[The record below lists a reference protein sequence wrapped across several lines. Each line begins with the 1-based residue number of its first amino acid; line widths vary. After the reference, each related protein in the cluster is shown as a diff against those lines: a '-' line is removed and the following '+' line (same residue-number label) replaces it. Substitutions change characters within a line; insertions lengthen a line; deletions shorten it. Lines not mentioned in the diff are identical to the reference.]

1 MLDVVDS
8 TRVYPL
14 LRLRTSSQTNSPHS
28 LGLVVFVGVTLD
40 RIQRLFLSRLP
51 KLVRRPYDVAHCDT
65 YLEITQGGTFPLS
78 ATLVL
83 RLHQLLNGS
92 NDAELPKN
100 AVDSIMTLPQLSVG
114 NLTGRDQVQH
124 FMRFSIEY
132 LRRAGLLDEAGRS
145 VAPACM

>member
-1 MLDVVDS
+1 M
-8 TRVYPL
+8 
-14 LRLRTSSQTNSPHS
+14 
-28 LGLVVFVGVTLD
+28 
-40 RIQRLFLSRLP
+40 
-51 KLVRRPYDVAHCDT
+51 
-65 YLEITQGGTFPLS
+65 S

-92 NDAELPKN
+92 NDAELPKS

-132 LRRAGLLDEAGRS
+132 LRRAGLLDEAGRCVQNLFATSEESTDENPS
-145 VAPACM
+145 VP